1 MSIVNP
7 AADTA
12 IVNTSA
18 KVLVAPFACADN
30 KKIAHGA
37 ISNRR
42 AMAYFAN
49 IKLVYWRAVPAKN
62 GWVRPSLLG
71 FLFRGWAAQGS
82 DLRIIQ

>member
-1 MSIVNP
+1 MSIVKP

-12 IVNTSA
+12 IVNTRA
-18 KVLVAPFACADN
+18 KVLVAPVACAVN
-30 KKIAHGA
+30 KKIAHGQ
-37 ISNRR
+37 INKRR

-62 GWVRPSLLG
+62 GWIHPSLLG

-82 DLRIIQ
+82 DLRII